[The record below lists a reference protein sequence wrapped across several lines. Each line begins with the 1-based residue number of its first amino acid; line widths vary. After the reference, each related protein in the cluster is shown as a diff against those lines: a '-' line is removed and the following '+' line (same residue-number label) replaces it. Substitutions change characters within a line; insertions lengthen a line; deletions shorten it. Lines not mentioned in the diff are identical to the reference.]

1 MSVSLC
7 AANPQAGGWSTPL
20 RRPLREGRRGPGRC
34 YRKRPLR
41 SSMRWREPVTASVLR
56 MPTGRP
62 CGMPVSLCAAS
73 PQAGGWLAPLR
84 RPLREGRRAWA
95 AAIASGPCAHRCGGE
110 SPSPPRYC
118 CARLPSSVV
127 GPSGLRARRGMA
139 SPGAVS
145 SALRAAR
152 ALRRVVSASGRR
164 ARVFRG
170 AKARRAGLAAGVIL
184 ITGRVRVFAL
194 QPARPSVRRPV
205 PLPGRVTWPALATVC
220 PVVRLP
226 SFCHQASR

>member
-1 MSVSLC
+1 MLRARARRPRTLRARC
-7 AANPQAGGWSTPL
+7 AAVAPRAHHAVTGVRHRLIGVAYARTAALAGCRSVFAPPAP
-20 RRPLREGRRGPGRC
+20 RREAGR
-34 YRKRPLR
+34 LR
-41 SSMRWREPVTASVLR
+41 SVGLFARVDAVR
-56 MPTGRP
+56 
-62 CGMPVSLCAAS
+62 
-73 PQAGGWLAPLR
+73 
-84 RPLREGRRAWA
+84 A

-110 SPSPPRYC
+110 SLSPPRYC

-194 QPARPSVRRPV
+194 QPARPSARRPV

>member
-1 MSVSLC
+1 MLRARARRPRTLRARC
-7 AANPQAGGWSTPL
+7 AAVAPRAHHAVTGVRHRLIGVAYARTAALAGCRSVFAPPAP
-20 RRPLREGRRGPGRC
+20 RREAGR
-34 YRKRPLR
+34 LR
-41 SSMRWREPVTASVLR
+41 SVGLFARVD
-56 MPTGRP
+56 
-62 CGMPVSLCAAS
+62 AA
-73 PQAGGWLAPLR
+73 R
-84 RPLREGRRAWA
+84 A

-110 SPSPPRYC
+110 SLSPPRYCC

-170 AKARRAGLAAGVIL
+170 AKARRAGLAAGVIH
-184 ITGRVRVFAL
+184 ITGRSEFLRY
-194 QPARPSVRRPV
+194 SRRPF
-205 PLPGRVTWPALATVC
+205 RCA
-220 PVVRLP
+220 VR
-226 SFCHQASR
+226 CRCQAV